1 VSGVLRAWALC
12 GVCLSAGTDAQA
24 RSAADEA
31 LRRQW
36 LLHGGPTTAG
46 LQTGGRARPDDVDL
60 FDLQAVRVV
69 LRAPATR
76 GDAQFEVRIAA
87 TRPLPAATPLPFLT
101 LDVDVLGVVDVAAG
115 RSLDFV
121 TSEAGDRT
129 DVLTAAPLQA
139 GGVLT
144 LLFEARFDA
153 LCTNPATCDADGAQG
168 HLAQFGWFPAS
179 WAFPL
184 TDRFAFSAR
193 IGAEGEQRSTATC
206 AAAAGAPDDFETV
219 FDTFLPAMA
228 WGPWESTRVGSGAP
242 PLVDALAP
250 PDRAE
255 ARLEVARLTREIA
268 AAHEA
273 FLGPFPVP
281 SITVAPIDDASGV
294 ALAPQCHVLLPARVF
309 DADSPELTRLR
320 SEIVAHEVAHQY
332 FFNAIGV
339 TEPGDAWI
347 SEAFAEHL
355 ATLYSRETLDS
366 DDHARS
372 NYWGYVLR
380 VPPLED
386 EPVVSPTIVSNPRYF
401 EIVYLK
407 GSSVLW
413 LLRRAVGDETW
424 RDFLSGL
431 VLRFS
436 GSIATTAEVVE
447 FAREQLGD
455 TFRAHERWLVEGGL
469 PVIEA
474 RTTRAANGS
483 ARLTLE
489 ARPNPLGG
497 FEVRLPLE
505 SWTTDGARQV
515 QLIDLPARGP
525 VAVDLPET
533 VRSVRIDPE
542 LTTFRRVRPQDEA
555 DVNLSGVVDGLDLLD
570 LWSAGDVVSPSPR
583 WDDRLDVNADGA
595 IDALDV
601 QRVRD
606 ALGDGLP

>member
-1 VSGVLRAWALC
+1 
-12 GVCLSAGTDAQA
+12 
-24 RSAADEA
+24 
-31 LRRQW
+31 
-36 LLHGGPTTAG
+36 
-46 LQTGGRARPDDVDL
+46 
-60 FDLQAVRVV
+60 
-69 LRAPATR
+69 
-76 GDAQFEVRIAA
+76 
-87 TRPLPAATPLPFLT
+87 
-101 LDVDVLGVVDVAAG
+101 
-115 RSLDFV
+115 
-121 TSEAGDRT
+121 
-129 DVLTAAPLQA
+129 
-139 GGVLT
+139 
-144 LLFEARFDA
+144 
-153 LCTNPATCDADGAQG
+153 
-168 HLAQFGWFPAS
+168 
-179 WAFPL
+179 
-184 TDRFAFSAR
+184 
-193 IGAEGEQRSTATC
+193 
-206 AAAAGAPDDFETV
+206 
-219 FDTFLPAMA
+219 
-228 WGPWESTRVGSGAP
+228 
-242 PLVDALAP
+242 
-250 PDRAE
+250 
-255 ARLEVARLTREIA
+255 
-268 AAHEA
+268 
-273 FLGPFPVP
+273 
-281 SITVAPIDDASGV
+281 
-294 ALAPQCHVLLPARVF
+294 LPARVF

-505 SWTTDGARQV
+505 SWTTDGAREV

>member
-1 VSGVLRAWALC
+1 VNAHVSAWVFLAVFAL
-12 GVCLSAGTDAQA
+12 GARDALA

-36 LLHGGPTTAG
+36 LLHGGPSVTD
-46 LQTGGRARPDDVDL
+46 LQGARARPDDVDL
-60 FDLQAVRVV
+60 YDLQSVRVV
-69 LRAPATR
+69 LRVPATR
-76 GDAQFEVRIAA
+76 GDAQFEVRIEA

-115 RSLDFV
+115 RPLDFV

-129 DVLTAAPLQA
+129 DVLTAAPLAA
-139 GGVLT
+139 GGALT

-153 LCTNPATCDADGAQG
+153 LCTNPATCDDEGEQG

-179 WAFPL
+179 WAYPL

-193 IGAEGEQRSTATC
+193 IGADGEIRSTATC
-206 AAAAGAPDDFETV
+206 AAAVGAPGEFETV
-219 FDTFLPAMA
+219 FDTFFPAMA
-228 WGPWESTRVGSGAP
+228 WGPWESTRIGTSAP

-250 PDRAE
+250 TDRGE
-255 ARLEVARLTREIA
+255 ARLAVARLTREVA
-268 AAHEA
+268 AAHEVI
-273 FLGPFPVP
+273 LGPFPVP
-281 SITVAPIDDASGV
+281 SLTVAAIDDASGA

-309 DADSPELTRLR
+309 DADTPGLESLR
-320 SEIVAHEVAHQY
+320 REIVAHEVAHQY

-339 TEPGDAWI
+339 TEPGDSWV

-355 ATLYSRETLDS
+355 ATLYSQATLDS

-380 VPPLED
+380 VPALED

-407 GSSVLW
+407 GSSLLW
-413 LLRRAVGDETW
+413 MLRRAVGDETW
-424 RDFLSGL
+424 RDLLAGL

-455 TFRAHERWLVEGGL
+455 TFRAHERWLVEGGF
-469 PVIEA
+469 PIIEA
-474 RTTRAANGS
+474 RTTRSANGS

-505 SWTTDGARQV
+505 TWTTDGARDV

-525 VAVDLPET
+525 VAVDLAET
-533 VRSVRIDPE
+533 VRSVRIDPD
-542 LTTFRRVRPQDEA
+542 LTTFRRVRPQNEA
-555 DVNLSGVVDGLDLLD
+555 DVDLSGVVDGLDLLD
-570 LWSAGDVVSPSPR
+570 LWSAGEVVSPSPR

-595 IDALDV
+595 IDALDI